1 MQVSFNNYLSWVD
14 SLRSLGLLIISLCND
29 SMVVGQM
36 LPSCPLVLLML
47 LRFKYYTTMLH
58 LDKLQFN

>member
-1 MQVSFNNYLSWVD
+1 MQVSFNNYLSWWIV
-14 SLRSLGLLIISLCND
+14 RSLGLLIISLCND